1 MHRTRPAG
9 LRKPRRIRLQVEQL
23 EARNVLAPTT
33 ALNDLGTSL
42 YQGYEGGLYPNGT
55 DMRPAAVEANAENVA
70 SQITPLDSNGNP
82 NSTTGKIVMI
92 SIGMSIAHLDF
103 NSGPDSFEPLA
114 ASDAATSS
122 QLVIVDGAQNGKT
135 AGAWVDPN
143 ADTWKTV
150 NGRLALQGVTAKQ
163 VEVVWVKE
171 CEAYPNRYGG
181 FPNSAQFLQSD
192 LESIA
197 RNITTNYPNAKIAYY
212 SSRSHAFTQNPATV
226 SPEPWDFE
234 TGYSVK
240 WMVEDQINGN
250 GNLNWNQNNGPVVA
264 PFLSWGPYLWANS
277 SSPRSDGFQWVRS
290 DYQADAT
297 HPTPSGVHKVA
308 DQLLAFFKTDP
319 TTTGWYLKPTAAGQG
334 PTVTASANVTSG
346 APGLTV
352 NFTASATAVTGT
364 ISQYVW
370 TFDDGDFS
378 YSQNPTKTFYGP
390 GTYHVHLNVFDSSGN
405 WTLTTIPITISSGNG
420 PTFSVA
426 APLGAPAP
434 AAWLARYAAET
445 GISPVRAG
453 ATTPAAHRPGQTA
466 AVNVTPAVN
475 HLVQKAVDGASPPA
489 ATEEWE
495 GLKDVFG
502 EL

>member
-1 MHRTRPAG
+1 
-9 LRKPRRIRLQVEQL
+9 
-23 EARNVLAPTT
+23 
-33 ALNDLGTSL
+33 
-42 YQGYEGGLYPNGT
+42 
-55 DMRPAAVEANAENVA
+55 
-70 SQITPLDSNGNP
+70 
-82 NSTTGKIVMI
+82 
-92 SIGMSIAHLDF
+92 MSIAHLDF
-103 NSGPDSFEPLA
+103 NSGPDSFEPRA
-114 ASDAATSS
+114 VSDAATSS

-135 AGAWVDPN
+135 ANTWVDPN
-143 ADTWKTV
+143 AATWKTV
-150 NGRLALQGVTAKQ
+150 NGRLALQGVTPKQ

-181 FPNSAQFLQSD
+181 FPNSAQYLQSD

-240 WMVEDQINGN
+240 WMIEDQINGN
-250 GNLNWNQNNGPVVA
+250 GNLNWDPNKGPVQA
-264 PFLSWGPYLWANS
+264 PFLSWGPYLWANG

-319 TTTGWYLKPTAAGQG
+319 TTTGWYLKTTPAGQG
-334 PTVTASANVTSG
+334 PTVTASADVTSG

-378 YSQNPTKTFYGP
+378 YNQNPTKTFYGP

-405 WTLTTIPITISSGNG
+405 WTPTTLAITISSGMR
-420 PTFSVA
+420 PAVSVA
-426 APLGAPAP
+426 ALPAATASLAPLG
-434 AAWLARYAAET
+434 RFVAEP
-445 GISPVRAG
+445 GISSAKTG
-453 ATTPAAHRPGQTA
+453 ATTPEADRSMQ
-466 AVNVTPAVN
+466 AVPNSVSTVVN
-475 HLVQKAVDGASPPA
+475 HPVQKDADGASSSA
-489 ATEEWE
+489 ATEEWVE